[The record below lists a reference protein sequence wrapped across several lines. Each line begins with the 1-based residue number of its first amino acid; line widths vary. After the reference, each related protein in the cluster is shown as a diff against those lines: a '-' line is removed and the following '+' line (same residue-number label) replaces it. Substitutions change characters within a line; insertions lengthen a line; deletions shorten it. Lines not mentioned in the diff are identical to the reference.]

1 MAPGNR
7 APPRDR
13 GEVVVLGGGL
23 AGIAATA
30 ALVDAGV
37 DVLLLEAGDAPGGKL
52 RATSGGVPRGPLVW
66 EARRASVTRLVERLG
81 LAEDVM
87 PASPSSSARYVV
99 RDGALCALQP
109 DLRSLWS
116 TRALSWRDRLMLAT
130 EPLRMALGARRGG
143 RADGDDES
151 VAAFF
156 RRHFGAAVADRLV
169 AAMVG
174 GIWAGDPEL
183 LSLHSCFPD
192 VAALAQTHGSVVKGL
207 LQRQRALAAAA
218 RVTRALPPSA
228 SSLSPSSE
236 ASLPPRG
243 SLTLRG
249 GLASIGAAAAATLPV
264 RTGATVTA
272 VAVGAGQGVRLTLQD
287 GSVVQARAVVV
298 ATEAP
303 AAARLLAPVD
313 AALSSSLAGI
323 AYAPLAVVHWRE
335 DSPGSARLPAGF
347 GWLAPPR
354 ERTFSLGTLFVTDL
368 VGGAD
373 KDDGRRRF
381 AGFVGGVLAPQ
392 RAALDEFA
400 LARGLTDELRALTG
414 GAFGAVLHVE
424 RQPHAVAQPTLGHRE
439 RVARLRALTADGALV
454 LAGSYLGAGAMR
466 CAVEA
471 GVEAAAAVVARLPAL
486 PPSAWSTRSSPL
498 STAPAVDAVEAVVAP
513 PSSWLPPAGAPSSL
527 DVVPLVVVGA
537 SYRAVSTE
545 LRARLAAC
553 EPSTAPSSTASMAS
567 SLPPSASSPAA
578 ALLSAGYADGVVVLA
593 TCSRVEWIVSSSRPQ
608 WAAEILKSTL
618 LTRVPGARLHVRT
631 GGAAAHY
638 LLRVGM
644 GLDSVAEGEP
654 AVGRQLVLAFERAHR
669 DGTADRVLRQCWRAT
684 QQLLGERRRRGVVRH
699 GLGVQTL
706 VVEALQH
713 RGVARDA
720 PVGVLGRGEI
730 GRAVAGALSAAGHT
744 AVTLY
749 GRQDAAAFAA
759 FARAGRAVVVCTGAP
774 AAHAVLPARD
784 DGAVV
789 VDVGVPAQ
797 VASAPGWTSVGLEDL
812 LAQPRRL
819 LDDGS
824 RAWLVEQVAT
834 FARRLS
840 HDLAAP
846 APAGTLSA
854 IDEERRVFLRE
865 TLPPLLEKLPAPS
878 AHEVRRACA
887 AFAHSLIER
896 VRAESPP

>member
-1 MAPGNR
+1 MASCPARPRTPWPPSSTRCCVAPGNR
-7 APPRDR
+7 ASPRDR

-37 DVLLLEAGDAPGGKL
+37 DVLLLEAGDALGGKL

-81 LAEDVM
+81 LAGAVV
-87 PASPSSSARYVV
+87 PASPASNARYVV
-99 RDGALCALQP
+99 RDGALCALRP

-143 RADGDDES
+143 RADADDES

-228 SSLSPSSE
+228 SSLPPS
-236 ASLPPRG
+236 G

-272 VAVGAGQGVRLTLQD
+272 VAVDGGQGVRLTLQD

-303 AAARLLAPVD
+303 VAARLLAPVD

-368 VGGAD
+368 AGGAYD
-373 KDDGRRRF
+373 DDGRRRF

-400 LARGLTDELRALTG
+400 LARGLADELRALTG

-471 GVEAAAAVVARLPAL
+471 GVEAAAAAVARLPAL
-486 PPSAWSTRSSPL
+486 SPSAWATTSSPL
-498 STAPAVDAVEAVVAP
+498 STAPAVDAVEDVVAP
-513 PSSWLPPAGAPSSL
+513 SPSWLPPAEAPSSPN
-527 DVVPLVVVGA
+527 VVPLVVVGA
-537 SYRAVSTE
+537 SYRTVSTE

-553 EPSTAPSSTASMAS
+553 EPSTA
-567 SLPPSASSPAA
+567 
-578 ALLSAGYADGVVVLA
+578 LLSA
-593 TCSRVEWIVSSSRPQ
+593 
-608 WAAEILKSTL
+608 
-618 LTRVPGARLHVRT
+618 
-631 GGAAAHY
+631 
-638 LLRVGM
+638 
-644 GLDSVAEGEP
+644 
-654 AVGRQLVLAFERAHR
+654 
-669 DGTADRVLRQCWRAT
+669 
-684 QQLLGERRRRGVVRH
+684 
-699 GLGVQTL
+699 
-706 VVEALQH
+706 
-713 RGVARDA
+713 A
-720 PVGVLGRGEI
+720 PM
-730 GRAVAGALSAAGHT
+730 
-744 AVTLY
+744 
-749 GRQDAAAFAA
+749 
-759 FARAGRAVVVCTGAP
+759 
-774 AAHAVLPARD
+774 
-784 DGAVV
+784 
-789 VDVGVPAQ
+789 
-797 VASAPGWTSVGLEDL
+797 ASP
-812 LAQPRRL
+812 
-819 LDDGS
+819 
-824 RAWLVEQVAT
+824 
-834 FARRLS
+834 
-840 HDLAAP
+840 
-846 APAGTLSA
+846 
-854 IDEERRVFLRE
+854 
-865 TLPPLLEKLPAPS
+865 LPP
-878 AHEVRRACA
+878 
-887 AFAHSLIER
+887 FAS
-896 VRAESPP
+896 